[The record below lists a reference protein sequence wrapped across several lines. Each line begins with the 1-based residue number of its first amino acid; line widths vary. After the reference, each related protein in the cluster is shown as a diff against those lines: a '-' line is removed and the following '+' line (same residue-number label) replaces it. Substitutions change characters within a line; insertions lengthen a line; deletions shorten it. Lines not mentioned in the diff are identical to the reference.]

1 MTAQSD
7 VGRLVRVAMKHPRD
21 AFVSQASID
30 SQWKSLN
37 YHAPPHFLR
46 ACLEF
51 DALVRLLEDNG
62 TRVEL
67 LPQHAA
73 TGLDSIYV
81 RDASLITDRGAVLC
95 RMGKALRSGE
105 PDAQATALSNL
116 GVALAGRIEPPGTIE
131 GGDLTWLDHRTLAV
145 GLGYRTNAEGIRQL
159 RELMAD
165 DIDELVVVPLPHWRG
180 ESDVMHLMSLIS
192 PVDHDLVCVYSPL
205 LSVPFRNVLL
215 DRGLTLVEVPH
226 GEFDNM
232 GTNVLAIAPRT
243 AIVVKGNRDTRRAL
257 EQAGVQV
264 LEYEGA
270 EISVKGAGGPTC
282 LTRPLMRE
290 RP

>member
-1 MTAQSD
+1 
-7 VGRLVRVAMKHPRD
+7 MKHPRD